1 MRYAVQSADELVLLV
16 VEDHPF
22 QRQALVQ
29 LLKLLGAKKVL
40 EADNGRPALDI
51 IRHQTEAE
59 NPIDLVICDIDMPDM
74 DGLEFLRHIG
84 QSHPKTTVAICSGKE
99 LPLLNA
105 AHLMA
110 REYGVHLLGVIQKPY
125 TREAIGSLIERLHL
139 TKVIPKPKPVSS
151 TDAAF
156 SIGEILHG
164 LNSAQF
170 EPYFQPKLS
179 LHTGA
184 IVGVEALAR
193 WHHPERGLIGPMLF
207 IDPLEQHKKI
217 DDLTFEMLSK
227 SAQAA
232 KRWQQQGIHLMV
244 SVNLSLVSL
253 TDFSLADKL
262 TQLVFDA
269 GIEPQNM
276 ILEITETM
284 AMTEVAPA
292 LENLAR
298 LRLRGFGLSVDDYGT
313 GFSSLRQL
321 TRAPFTELKIDKSF
335 VTDCANV
342 KSLAAIVKSSIDMAH
357 KLGIESVAE
366 GVESQAVLDKLRVL
380 ECDIAQGYFIAQ
392 PMPERDL
399 VKFLQP

>member
-1 MRYAVQSADELVLLV
+1 VWLV
-16 VEDHPF
+16 VEDHHF
-22 QRQALVQ
+22 QRQTLA
-29 LLKLLGAKKVL
+29 KLLHFQGIKKVL
-40 EADNGRPALDI
+40 EADNGKPALDI
-51 IRHQTEAE
+51 IRHQTEAGK
-59 NPIDLVICDIDMPDM
+59 PIDLVICDIDMPDM
-74 DGLEFLRHIG
+74 DGLELLRHIG
-84 QSHPKTTVAICSGKE
+84 QNHPKVIVAICSGKE

-105 AHLMA
+105 AQLMA
-110 REYGVHLLGVIQKPY
+110 REYGVQLLGFIQKPY
-125 TREAIGSLIERLHL
+125 TRQAVGSLIDRLVVR
-139 TKVIPKPKPVSS
+139 KFISKPKPVLPL
-151 TDAAF
+151 DATF

-164 LNSAQF
+164 LNSGQF

-179 LHTGA
+179 LQTGA

-193 WHHPERGLIGPMLF
+193 WHHPERGLIGPLLF
-207 IDPLEQHKKI
+207 INLLEQHKKI
-217 DDLTFEMLSK
+217 DDLTFQMLSK

-232 KRWQQQGIHLMV
+232 KRWQQQGIHVMV

-357 KLGIESVAE
+357 KLGIESVGE
-366 GVESQAVLDKLRVL
+366 GVESQAVLDMLRVL
-380 ECDIAQGYFIAQ
+380 GCDIAQGYFIAQ

>member
-1 MRYAVQSADELVLLV
+1 LQSADELVVLV
-16 VEDHPF
+16 VEDHAF
-22 QRQALVQ
+22 QRQTLVQ
-29 LLKLLGAKKVL
+29 VLKTLGAKKIL

-51 IRHQTEAE
+51 IRRQTEE
-59 NPIDLVICDIDMPDM
+59 PVDLVICDIDMPDM

-84 QSHPKTTVAICSGKE
+84 QNHPKMSVAICSGKE

-110 REYGVHLLGVIQKPY
+110 REYGVRLLGVIQKPF
-125 TREAIGSLIERLHL
+125 TREAIGSLIERRHV
-139 TKVIPKPKPVSS
+139 TKASPKPKAEPSHN
-151 TDAAF
+151 AAF
-156 SIGEILHG
+156 SLDEVLHG
-164 LNSAQF
+164 LDNAQF
-170 EPYFQPKLS
+170 EPHFQPKFS

-193 WHHPERGLIGPMLF
+193 WNHPERGLVSPGLF
-207 IDPLEQHKKI
+207 IDLLEHHKKI
-217 DDLTFEMLSK
+217 DGLTFEMLSQ
-227 SAQAA
+227 SARASS
-232 KRWQQQGIHLMV
+232 RWQQQGMHLKV

-253 TDFSLADKL
+253 TDFSLAD
-262 TQLVFDA
+262 TITRLVMDA
-269 GIEPQNM
+269 GVDPQNM
-276 ILEITETM
+276 ILEITETV

-321 TRAPFTELKIDKSF
+321 TRVPFTELKIDKSF

-342 KSLAAIVKSSIDMAH
+342 NSLAAIVKSSIDMAH

-366 GVESQAVLDKLRVL
+366 GVESQAVLDKLRIL
-380 ECDIAQGYFIAQ
+380 GCDIVQGYFIAQ
-392 PMPERDL
+392 PMPESQL
-399 VKFLQP
+399 LEFLRA